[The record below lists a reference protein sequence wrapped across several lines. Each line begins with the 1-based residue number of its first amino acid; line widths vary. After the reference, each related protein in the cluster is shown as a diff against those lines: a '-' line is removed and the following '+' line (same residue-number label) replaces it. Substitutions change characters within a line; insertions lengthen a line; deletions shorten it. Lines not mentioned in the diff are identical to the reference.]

1 MDIIRSHPEKRRNQ
15 HPGLIEE
22 FLEDTNR
29 ESMTIKLYPRE
40 IRRLECQFPQISISK
55 DKKFHNTDLW
65 ECTVSKR

>member
-29 ESMTIKLYPRE
+29 ESMAIKLYSRE
-40 IRRLECQFPQISISK
+40 IRRLLMLFPQIEITK
-55 DKKFHNTDLW
+55 EKKFNNTDLW
-65 ECTVSKR
+65 ECTITRK